1 MELLSY
7 ELMFEGGGMHYEI
20 GIKKRF
26 FKAGHFWI
34 GVFILL
40 VAVIGFQGA
49 QDSFN
54 FIIST
59 VNAIFG
65 IINLIVG
72 IFVRE

>member
-1 MELLSY
+1 MKLGL
-7 ELMFEGGGMHYEI
+7 
-20 GIKKRF
+20 KKDF

-49 QDSFN
+49 QDSFD

-59 VNAIFG
+59 VNAILG
-65 IINLIVG
+65 TINMIVG